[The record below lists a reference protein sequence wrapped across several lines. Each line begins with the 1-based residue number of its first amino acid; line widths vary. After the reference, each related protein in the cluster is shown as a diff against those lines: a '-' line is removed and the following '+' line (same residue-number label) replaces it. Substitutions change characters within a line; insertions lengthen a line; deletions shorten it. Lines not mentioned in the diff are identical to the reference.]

1 MGSLCFPKQP
11 FSPSLNTMQQWG
23 YQVHAMV
30 SSESIPWLWIIF
42 HSARLFKLRNK
53 ATHYSLL
60 QFLVDYQLSILWQ
73 THQQETPIFFWLL
86 DLSHM
91 SDFLRHPPNLPTIAN
106 CKYVC
111 HTWRRS
117 VPLLLSKA
125 ILSSRYQFHVAPSPN
140 FANLITMRLAD
151 TYAVISYSLFSNSP
165 LSVPSI
171 YCQLHSFLPHRHP

>member
-1 MGSLCFPKQP
+1 
-11 FSPSLNTMQQWG
+11 MQQWG

-86 DLSHM
+86 DLSIWM
-91 SDFLRHPPNLPTIAN
+91 TFFVTPQICQLLPTVN
-106 CKYVC
+106 LC
-111 HTWRRS
+111 HIRRRS
-117 VPLLLSKA
+117 VPLPLSKA
-125 ILSSRYQFHVAPSPN
+125 IISMQYQFHVAPSPN

-151 TYAVISYSLFSNSP
+151 TCAVISYSQFSNSP
-165 LSVPSI
+165 SSIPSI

>member
-1 MGSLCFPKQP
+1 
-11 FSPSLNTMQQWG
+11 MQQWG

-73 THQQETPIFFWLL
+73 THQQQNPIFFWLL

-91 SDFLRHPPNLPTIAN
+91 SDFLRHPTNLPTIAN
-106 CKYVC
+106 CKFVSYSASICPTPIVQS
-111 HTWRRS
+111 HHFNAIS
-117 VPLLLSKA
+117 VPCGPQSKLCKSHYNAFGWHLRCYLLFPVLQFSIIYPLN
-125 ILSSRYQFHVAPSPN
+125 ILSTSF
-140 FANLITMRLAD
+140 
-151 TYAVISYSLFSNSP
+151 ISTS
-165 LSVPSI
+165 
-171 YCQLHSFLPHRHP
+171 

>member
-86 DLSHM
+86 DLSIWM
-91 SDFLRHPPNLPTIAN
+91 TFFVTPQIYQLLPTVNFCVIFGVDLSHSHCPKPSFQCDISSICGPQSKL
-106 CKYVC
+106 CKSHYNAFGWHLRCYLLFPVLQF
-111 HTWRRS
+111 S
-117 VPLLLSKA
+117 IIYPLN
-125 ILSSRYQFHVAPSPN
+125 ILSTSF
-140 FANLITMRLAD
+140 
-151 TYAVISYSLFSNSP
+151 ISTS
-165 LSVPSI
+165 
-171 YCQLHSFLPHRHP
+171 